1 MHLMKF
7 KQFIVIFMCFSNFY
21 IIKLVLVPTKDFYF
35 PKDQT
40 LEIKVPPNYLWLGTK
55 KGQGNF

>member
-1 MHLMKF
+1 
-7 KQFIVIFMCFSNFY
+7 MCFSNFY
-21 IIKLVLVPTKDFYF
+21 IIKLVLVPTKEFYF

-40 LEIKVPPNYLWLGTK
+40 LEIKVPPNYLRLGTK